1 MKIKDAIEQMKKL
14 NPEAYAVFACVT
26 KADFSTATQ
35 LTEERWKKITTTDI
49 LKGEDEDDVAWAEF
63 GLRLGESIDETTR
76 ELLGMRQ
83 LQAKVKEA
91 IQKLS
96 KEQITCRI

>member
-35 LTEERWKKITTTDI
+35 LTEERWKKITSWD
-49 LKGEDEDDVAWAEF
+49 KDDVAWAEF